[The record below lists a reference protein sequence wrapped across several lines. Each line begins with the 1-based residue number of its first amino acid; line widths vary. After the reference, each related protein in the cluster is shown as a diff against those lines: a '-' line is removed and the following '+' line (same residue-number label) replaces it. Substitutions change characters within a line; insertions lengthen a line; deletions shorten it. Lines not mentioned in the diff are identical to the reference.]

1 MKAPWQWYCFKTEIL
16 QIVGL
21 NDSIHV
27 SGGKLKALD
36 RRRNLILDH
45 IYIYS
50 ANKHPLWP
58 NHITQFILET
68 HQVSS
73 N

>member
-1 MKAPWQWYCFKTEIL
+1 MLNDHLKMLGMIMINSSAMKAPWQWYCFKTEIL

-45 IYIYS
+45 IYIY
-50 ANKHPLWP
+50 
-58 NHITQFILET
+58 I
-68 HQVSS
+68 
-73 N
+73 